1 MKSKINSPEEKTKLL
16 PNTCCMVKF
25 GSDLVTSGV
34 DGSLTMYSSDG
45 KQKRRVQNSD
55 NQYATAMKSTVS
67 GTLGEVH

>member
-1 MKSKINSPEEKTKLL
+1 MA
-16 PNTCCMVKF
+16 KF

-34 DGSLTMYSSDG
+34 DGSLTMFSSDG

-67 GTLGEVH
+67 GTLGKVH